1 MKILDNLTVD
11 GHIRINNPYDL
22 YADSIMG
29 TNNLHLSAQQFSGPT
44 LILENALDLSNDEI
58 TRQWE
63 GAGVVQFRRRF
74 GDSIPLD
81 KDRAGT
87 VNFLGWSGARNA
99 NVLRPNPDP
108 RDGTIYFSDW
118 NSCAAIHAEFVG
130 TPSLVTTGSPKGPK
144 MPGELV
150 FSTTPEIAGASPA
163 ERMRINK
170 DGYVGI
176 GISTPQERVHING
189 NLQFQSNN
197 RIFGKNSAGTSE
209 VCLIPRRSDNYTLL
223 RYGTAGFVIE
233 NNKGD
238 NCMSFQNDRDV
249 FINTN
254 LSIGGSTGNPGSPFS
269 LYARGAIRTNS
280 YVFAGVSV
288 EAPILSIG
296 PFTVNSNPD
305 LRKGG
310 GGDLVLT
317 TYTDGDYIFRTRSGN
332 QTRMVIRAD
341 GKIGIN
347 TINPNALLEVNGA
360 LAKKSSTFLIDH
372 PLDPLN
378 KDLFHGM
385 VEAPRYDL
393 IYRGIVQLS
402 NGEAIVDIDLAS
414 NMTKGTFNALTQN
427 AEVVGLVNKTS
438 FSRLKASTVVNGEF
452 TITCED
458 NFSGDTVSWVVMA
471 ERHDPFIINNPT
483 TRTDENGHLIPEHNK
498 PEL

>member
-1 MKILDNLTVD
+1 MKILDDLTVN

-22 YADSIMG
+22 YTDRIFG
-29 TNNLHLSAQQFSGPT
+29 TNNLHLSSNSDFSGPT
-44 LILENALDLSNDEI
+44 VIIENALNLSTDEI
-58 TRQWE
+58 TRSWE
-63 GAGVVQFRRRF
+63 GAGEVDFRRRF
-74 GDSIPLD
+74 GDSVPAD

-87 VNFLGWSGARNA
+87 ISFKGWSGGAQFNI
-99 NVLRPNPDP
+99 LRAQDP
-108 RDGTIYFSDW
+108 RTGEVYWGNWHPCATII
-118 NSCAAIHAEFVG
+118 AQFVG
-130 TPSLVTTGSPKGPK
+130 TPSFVSTGDTKGPR

-150 FSTTPEIAGASPA
+150 FSTTPDIIGKFPA
-163 ERMRINK
+163 ERMRIDNK
-170 DGYVGI
+170 GNIGI

-238 NCMSFQNDRDV
+238 NCMSFQNNREV

-280 YVFAGVSV
+280 YVYAGVSV

-296 PFTVNSNPD
+296 PFSVNSNPD

-347 TINPNALLEVNGA
+347 TINPNAQLEVNGA
-360 LAKKSSTFLIDH
+360 IAKKSSTFLIDH